1 MSPDEES
8 DQVVEI
14 MMETIIPAAFGEAMM
29 DWTVMNYMTLTNDDK
44 SME

>member
-1 MSPDEES
+1 MSPDEHE

-14 MMETIIPAAFGEAMM
+14 MMETIIPASLGEAMEN
-29 DWTVMNYMTLTNDDK
+29 WTVMNYMTLTNDDK